1 MTKMEGVALLRLSW
15 KYSVREAKAVSRDGR
30 IATSKKKALTEE
42 RETLVQN
49 SCKDL
54 VTKKKLHTFY
64 LQIGFHFCFIV
75 LFVYNKLT
83 HGVKLLRKCLRYRE
97 CT

>member
-54 VTKKKLHTFY
+54 VTKKNRYTHFIYKL
-64 LQIGFHFCFIV
+64 GFISV
-75 LFVYNKLT
+75 SLY
-83 HGVKLLRKCLRYRE
+83 CLSIIN
-97 CT
+97 